1 MLNFIIFDY
10 FITIY
15 PEVNFTLGYQKV
27 NYYLK
32 RRIKD
37 EDLRTD
43 VENDI
48 LLYMDKKKNKIFFF
62 LSNKLLYTL
71 YKNLIKKERIKYI
84 YRNFPNVRNIFI
96 NPLELITAKVIIEEN
111 LEKLKKRNPKLLELY
126 ELVFT

>member
-43 VENDI
+43 VLNDI
-48 LLYMDKKKNKIFFF
+48 LLYLHKMKNKIYFF

-84 YRNFPNVRNIFI
+84 YRNFPNIRNVFI

-111 LEKLKKRNPKLLELY
+111 LEKLKKRNPKLIELY